1 VVGKVVGR
9 IFGGGTTLLTEFEIK
24 NAKEGTHL
32 DGNGLY
38 LQVTK
43 NGAKSW
49 LYRYQLH
56 GKRRWAGVGALADV
70 PAKTARIKA
79 AEMRISVANGIDPID
94 QKQANKKAAIANAA
108 KEAAKSITFRSLA
121 FDYIEQNKAG
131 WKNSKH
137 IKQWENTLD
146 TYAYGVIGHL
156 PPAEIT
162 TDHIFTILKDIWLTK
177 TETATRLR
185 GRLEVILSYAK
196 IKGYRDGENPAAW
209 KNHLSHILPQPGKV
223 APHKHHAAL
232 PYQRIAKFM
241 AALDKLDTIASS
253 CLLFTILAAC
263 RSQESMECQW
273 NEFDLDEK
281 VWVVPP
287 KRMKMKKEHRV
298 PLTDAMLRILKTRLA
313 TKINDYVF
321 PGVKENKPLSNMAMT
336 NTIRRMHESLCKA
349 EIEAGK
355 KPKGWADKEGRII
368 TVHGFRS
375 SFRDWAAELTH
386 YPGEMAELQ
395 LAHAVANPVEAAY
408 RRGDMFEKRRAM
420 MTDWAQ
426 WCGQKATGNVIALGK
441 VA

>member
-1 VVGKVVGR
+1 M
-9 IFGGGTTLLTEFEIK
+9 LTELEIK
-24 NAKEGTHL
+24 HAKPGMHP
-32 DGNGLY
+32 DGAGLY
-38 LQVTK
+38 LQVIES
-43 NGAKSW
+43 GAKSW
-49 LYRYQLH
+49 LYRFQLN
-56 GKRRWAGVGALADV
+56 GKRRWTGLGSLSNVT
-70 PAKTARIKA
+70 AKTARLKA
-79 AEMRISVANGIDPID
+79 TEMRALVANGIDPIE
-94 QKQANKKAAIANAA
+94 QTKAIKKEAVE
-108 KEAAKSITFRSLA
+108 EAAKKAVQEIKFKQVALE
-121 FDYIEQNKAG
+121 YIEQNRAG

-137 IKQWENTLD
+137 VQQWENTLD
-146 TYAYGVIGHL
+146 TYAYEVIGHL

-241 AALDKLDTIASS
+241 AALERVDTIASS

-349 EIEAGK
+349 EVEAGK
-355 KPKGWADKEGRII
+355 KPKGWTDKEGRVI
-368 TVHGFRS
+368 TAHGFRS

-426 WCGQKATGNVIALGK
+426 WCGQKTTGNVIVLGK